1 MSSLY
6 KISEKLQEIFEEL
19 EEQGGEFTEEQL
31 KELEIT
37 EEELKEKVDN
47 YVKVIKEFKNSA
59 EFCKK
64 EKDNIYQ
71 RQKMFTNRVDRLKSL
86 LLTAVQQFGKENKTN
101 KFIETESCR
110 ISTRNTKSV
119 ELNELR
125 LNDLARYVRLAVCEL
140 LTKKKLGEE
149 EITCEEILDLVND
162 MYKRETYDPNKTYT
176 LNDKYDFYTLDD
188 LQNTPFELTFVGN
201 IAYLI
206 NEYRNASCDFTNHFN
221 VNCKL
226 DVIDKPDYKTA
237 LENNRDISVAKLITK
252 QSLIIK

>member
-86 LLTAVQQFGKENKTN
+86 LLVAVQQFGKENKNN

-119 ELNELR
+119 ELDELR
-125 LNDLARYVRLAVCEL
+125 LNNLARYVRLAVCEL
-140 LTKKKLGEE
+140 LTEKKLGEE
-149 EITCEEILDLVND
+149 PVTYQDVLDLVNT
-162 MYKRETYDPNKTYT
+162 MYKTENDN
-176 LNDKYDFYTLDD
+176 LNDLYTLDD

-206 NEYRNASCDFTNHFN
+206 NEYRNASCDFSSHFN

>member
-1 MSSLY
+1 M
-6 KISEKLQEIFEEL
+6 
-19 EEQGGEFTEEQL
+19 
-31 KELEIT
+31 EIT

-86 LLTAVQQFGKENKTN
+86 LLTAVQQFGKENKNN

-119 ELNELR
+119 ELDELR

-140 LTKKKLGEE
+140 LTEKKLGEE
-149 EITCEEILDLVND
+149 PVTYQDILDLVNN
-162 MYKRETYDPNKTYT
+162 MYKAENNNSNE
-176 LNDKYDFYTLDD
+176 LYTLDD

-206 NEYRNASCDFTNHFN
+206 NEYRNASCDFANHFN

-226 DVIDKPDYKTA
+226 DIIDKPDYKTS

>member
-110 ISTRNTKSV
+110 VSTRNTKSV
-119 ELNELR
+119 ELDELR
-125 LNDLARYVRLAVCEL
+125 LNNLARYVRLAVCEL
-140 LTKKKLGEE
+140 LTEKKLGEE
-149 EITCEEILDLVND
+149 EITCEEILDLVNT
-162 MYKRETYDPNKTYT
+162 MYKNENYDPNNLYT
-176 LNDKYDFYTLDD
+176 LNDLYS
-188 LQNTPFELTFVGN
+188 TPFELTFVGN
-201 IAYLI
+201 IEDLLD
-206 NEYRNASCDFTNHFN
+206 NHRNAAYDFAISYKD
-221 VNCKL
+221 NCKL
-226 DVIDKPDYKTA
+226 EIIDKPDYKTA
-237 LENNRDISVAKLITK
+237 LENNLKISVAKLITK

>member
-101 KFIETESCR
+101 KFIETDSCKVY
-110 ISTRNTKSV
+110 TKNTKSCQIDETRMNLFKKYAINAIG
-119 ELNELR
+119 ELIVNKLPEERITDNEILE
-125 LNDLARYVRLAVCEL
+125 LINARYKEC
-140 LTKKKLGEE
+140 
-149 EITCEEILDLVND
+149 
-162 MYKRETYDPNKTYT
+162 
-176 LNDKYDFYTLDD
+176 
-188 LQNTPFELTFVGN
+188 TPVD
-201 IAYLI
+201 
-206 NEYRNASCDFTNHFN
+206 S
-221 VNCKL
+221 
-226 DVIDKPDYKTA
+226 PDYKEFTMDDLYGVKFNFTISENIPA
-237 LENNRDISVAKLITK
+237 LNAVFRNAIYDIVNHYDSEICNIEIDSDKTSLKSKIESGRDITVAEVINKESLLIK
-252 QSLIIK
+252 

>member
-71 RQKMFTNRVDRLKSL
+71 FWR
-86 LLTAVQQFGKENKTN
+86 
-101 KFIETESCR
+101 
-110 ISTRNTKSV
+110 
-119 ELNELR
+119 
-125 LNDLARYVRLAVCEL
+125 
-140 LTKKKLGEE
+140 
-149 EITCEEILDLVND
+149 
-162 MYKRETYDPNKTYT
+162 
-176 LNDKYDFYTLDD
+176 
-188 LQNTPFELTFVGN
+188 
-201 IAYLI
+201 
-206 NEYRNASCDFTNHFN
+206 
-221 VNCKL
+221 
-226 DVIDKPDYKTA
+226 
-237 LENNRDISVAKLITK
+237 
-252 QSLIIK
+252 

>member
-101 KFIETESCR
+101 KFIETDSCKVY
-110 ISTRNTKSV
+110 TKNTKSCQIDETRMNLFKKYAINAIG
-119 ELNELR
+119 ELIMN
-125 LNDLARYVRLAVCEL
+125 
-140 LTKKKLGEE
+140 KLPEE
-149 EITCEEILDLVND
+149 RITDNEIL
-162 MYKRETYDPNKTYT
+162 E
-176 LNDKYDFYTLDD
+176 
-188 LQNTPFELTFVGN
+188 
-201 IAYLI
+201 LI
-206 NEYRNASCDFTNHFN
+206 NTRYKECTPVDS
-221 VNCKL
+221 
-226 DVIDKPDYKTA
+226 PDYKEFTMDDLYGVKFNFTISENIPA
-237 LENNRDISVAKLITK
+237 LNAVFRDAIYDIINHYDSEICNIEIDSDKTSLKSKIESGRDITVAEVINKE
-252 QSLIIK
+252 SLIIK

>member
-86 LLTAVQQFGKENKTN
+86 LLTAVQQFGKENKNN

-110 ISTRNTKSV
+110 ISTRNTKSI
-119 ELNELR
+119 ELDELR
-125 LNDLARYVRLAVCEL
+125 LNNLARYVRLAVCEL
-140 LTKKKLGEE
+140 LTEKKLGEE
-149 EITCEEILDLVND
+149 EITCEEILDLVNT
-162 MYKRETYDPNKTYT
+162 MYKNENYDPNNLYT
-176 LNDKYDFYTLDD
+176 LNDLY
-188 LQNTPFELTFVGN
+188 NTPFELTFVGN
-201 IAYLI
+201 IEDLLD
-206 NEYRNASCDFTNHFN
+206 NHRNAAYDFAISYKD
-221 VNCKL
+221 NCKL
-226 DVIDKPDYKTA
+226 EIVDKPDYKTA
-237 LENNRDISVAKLITK
+237 LENNLKISVAKLITK

>member
-71 RQKMFTNRVDRLKSL
+71 RQKMFTNRIDRLKSL

-119 ELNELR
+119 ELDELR
-125 LNDLARYVRLAVCEL
+125 LNNLARYVRLAVCEL
-140 LTKKKLGEE
+140 LTEKKLGEE
-149 EITCEEILDLVND
+149 EITCEEILDLVNT
-162 MYKRETYDPNKTYT
+162 MYKNENYDPNNLYT
-176 LNDKYDFYTLDD
+176 LNDLY
-188 LQNTPFELTFVGN
+188 NTPFELTFVGN
-201 IAYLI
+201 IEDLLD
-206 NEYRNASCDFTNHFN
+206 NHRNAAYDFAISYKD
-221 VNCKL
+221 NCKL
-226 DVIDKPDYKTA
+226 EIVDKPDYKTA
-237 LENNRDISVAKLITK
+237 LENNLKISVAKLITK

>member
-71 RQKMFTNRVDRLKSL
+71 RQKMFTNRVDKLKNIL
-86 LLTAVQQFGKENKTN
+86 LEAVSKFGKEGKTN
-101 KFIETESCR
+101 KFIETDSCKVY
-110 ISTRNTKSV
+110 TKNTKSCQIDETRMNLFKKYAINAIG
-119 ELNELR
+119 ELMMAKKLPEEIITDNEILEHI
-125 LNDLARYVRLAVCEL
+125 NARYKEC
-140 LTKKKLGEE
+140 
-149 EITCEEILDLVND
+149 
-162 MYKRETYDPNKTYT
+162 
-176 LNDKYDFYTLDD
+176 
-188 LQNTPFELTFVGN
+188 TPVD
-201 IAYLI
+201 
-206 NEYRNASCDFTNHFN
+206 S
-221 VNCKL
+221 
-226 DVIDKPDYKTA
+226 PDYKEFTINDLYGVKFKFTISENIPTLSVEFRNA
-237 LENNRDISVAKLITK
+237 LYYIINYYDSEICNIEIDSDKTSLKSKIESGRDITVAEVINKE
-252 QSLIIK
+252 SLIIK